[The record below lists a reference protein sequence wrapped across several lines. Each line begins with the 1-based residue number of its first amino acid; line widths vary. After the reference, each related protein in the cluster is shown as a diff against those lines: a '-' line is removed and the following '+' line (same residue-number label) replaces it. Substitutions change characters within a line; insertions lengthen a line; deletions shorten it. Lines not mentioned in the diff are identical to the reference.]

1 MTINPFGEVEDED
14 EDNKL
19 GGANG
24 LHLIYVSE
32 AGDHNDDIIYEFIFS
47 DRPDDAIGKN
57 WEDTCLFNV
66 ELPQKEFCTKVG
78 VLKTSEIV
86 FSLLEEQNEF
96 RYLDGVYGVIALA
109 WEYIEHYSDLPSLEY
124 SLLSFPYGDP
134 LENVTQKLKNKGL
147 SLEWK

>member
-1 MTINPFGEVEDED
+1 MTINPFGEVEDNDD
-14 EDNKL
+14 EL
-19 GGANG
+19 GGVEG

-32 AGDHNDDIIYEFIFS
+32 AGEHNEDVIYEFIFS

-66 ELPQKEFCTKVG
+66 ELPEKEFCTKIG
-78 VLKTSEIV
+78 ILKTSKMV
-86 FSLLEEQNEF
+86 LSLLEEQNEF

-124 SLLSFPYGDP
+124 SLMSFAYGDP
-134 LENVTQKLKNKGL
+134 FDMVIHKLKNRGYT
-147 SLEWK
+147 LEWK